1 MGFVLVNL
9 TYVQKESNIK
19 ENEQKESVAMKK
31 IIGILLALTIAL
43 TIITT
48 EKSENA
54 IIIYSCMEQFR
65 NDKLQEQLKKQFPE
79 LDVYVM
85 YMSTAKAAAKL
96 SIEGTSTDADI
107 VVNLENA
114 YMEKVEDYMADVQ
127 QYSHL
132 EYETDMVVESGK
144 YLIWDRQA
152 GSVIVNRKILE
163 KNNLPIPETYEDLL
177 KSIYKGLISM
187 PDPKSS
193 GTGYF
198 FLKNLVN
205 TMGED
210 AAFAYIDELAKN
222 IKQFTESGSGPI
234 KLLIQGEV
242 AIGLGLTFQAVN
254 ELNNGNDFLIM
265 EPEFG
270 SPYSLTSVSMLA
282 GREHS
287 EDIVRVF
294 EFIVNDY
301 MVYDKMYGSPEK
313 VLVDQINGIKNYPT
327 NITYGDMS
335 GIESAEEKERLLEK
349 WKY

>member
-1 MGFVLVNL
+1 
-9 TYVQKESNIK
+9 
-19 ENEQKESVAMKK
+19 MKK
-31 IIGILLALTIAL
+31 IIGILLAITIAL
-43 TIITT
+43 TVITT

-65 NDKLQEQLKKQFPE
+65 NDELQKQLNEEFPE

-96 SIEGTSTDADI
+96 SIEGPSSDADI

-114 YMEKVEDYMADVQ
+114 YMEKVEEYMADVK

-132 EYETDMVVESGK
+132 EYIEDMVVDSGK

-152 GSVIVNRKILE
+152 GSIIVNRTILE
-163 KNNLPIPETYEDLL
+163 KNNLPVPETYEDLL
-177 KSIYKGLISM
+177 DPIYKDLISM

-210 AAFAYIDELAKN
+210 EAFAYIDELAKN
-222 IKQFTESGSGPI
+222 VKQFTESGSGPV

-254 ELNNGNDFLIM
+254 EFNNGNDFLII

-270 SPYSLTSVSMLA
+270 SPYSLTSMSMLS
-282 GREHS
+282 GREGN

-294 EFIVNDY
+294 EFVANGY

-313 VLVDQINGIKNYPT
+313 VLVDQVNGIENYPED
-327 NITYGDMS
+327 ITYANMD
-335 GIESAEEKERLLEK
+335 GIESVEEKERLLDK

>member
-1 MGFVLVNL
+1 MLFKNVVKSEKMN
-9 TYVQKESNIK
+9 
-19 ENEQKESVAMKK
+19 MKGEKMRK
-31 IIGILLALTIAL
+31 IVCALLAVTILLTA
-43 TIITT
+43 ITT

-65 NDKLQEQLKKQFPE
+65 NDALQEQLNEQFPE

-85 YMSTAKAAAKL
+85 YMSTARAAAKL
-96 SIEGTSTDADI
+96 SIEGTSSDADI

-114 YMEKVEDYMADVQ
+114 YMTKVEEYMADVS

-132 EYETDMVVESGK
+132 EYEDDMIVESGK

-152 GSVIVNRKILE
+152 GSIIVNKTILE
-163 KNNLPIPETYEDLL
+163 KNNLPMPETYEDLL
-177 KSIYKGLISM
+177 NPVYQNYIAM

-198 FLKNLVN
+198 FVKSLVN
-205 TMGED
+205 TMGEEE
-210 AAFAYIDELAKN
+210 AFAYIDELAKN
-222 IKQFTESGSGPI
+222 VKQFTESGSGPV
-234 KLLIQGEV
+234 KLLIQGEI

-254 ELNNGNDFLIM
+254 ELNNGNDFVII
-265 EPEFG
+265 EPEYG
-270 SPYSLTSVSMLA
+270 SPYSLTSVSMLE
-282 GREHS
+282 GRQHNE
-287 EDIVRVF
+287 EIVRVF

-313 VLVDQINGIKNYPT
+313 VLKEQVNGIENYPED
-327 NITYGDMS
+327 ITYADMT
-335 GIESAEEKERLLEK
+335 GIESIEEKERLLDK

>member
-1 MGFVLVNL
+1 
-9 TYVQKESNIK
+9 
-19 ENEQKESVAMKK
+19 MKK
-31 IIGILLALTIAL
+31 IIGILLAITIAL
-43 TIITT
+43 TVITT

-65 NDKLQEQLKKQFPE
+65 NDELQKQLNEEFPE

-96 SIEGTSTDADI
+96 SIEGPSSDADI

-114 YMEKVEDYMADVQ
+114 YMEKVEEHMADVK

-132 EYETDMVVESGK
+132 EYVEDMVVDSGK

-152 GSVIVNRKILE
+152 GSIIVNRTILE
-163 KNNLPIPETYEDLL
+163 KNNLPVPETYEDLL
-177 KSIYKGLISM
+177 DPIYKDLISM

-210 AAFAYIDELAKN
+210 EAFAYIDELAKN
-222 IKQFTESGSGPI
+222 VKQFTESGSGPV

-254 ELNNGNDFLIM
+254 EFNNGNDFLII

-270 SPYSLTSVSMLA
+270 SPYSLTSMSMLS
-282 GREHS
+282 GREGN

-294 EFIVNDY
+294 EFVANEY

-313 VLVDQINGIKNYPT
+313 VLVDQVNGIENYPED
-327 NITYGDMS
+327 ITYANMD
-335 GIESAEEKERLLEK
+335 GIESVEEKERLLDK

>member
-1 MGFVLVNL
+1 
-9 TYVQKESNIK
+9 
-19 ENEQKESVAMKK
+19 MKK
-31 IIGILLALTIAL
+31 IISILLAVTLAL
-43 TIITT
+43 TVITT

-65 NDKLQEQLKKQFPE
+65 NDELQAQLNERFPE

-96 SIEGTSTDADI
+96 SIEGISSDADI

-114 YMEKVEDYMADVQ
+114 YMTKVEEHMADVTA
-127 QYSHL
+127 YSHL
-132 EYETDMVVESGK
+132 EYVDDMVVESGR

-152 GSVIVNRKILE
+152 GSIIVNRTILE
-163 KNNLPIPETYEDLL
+163 KNNLPVPETYEDLL
-177 KSIYKGLISM
+177 NPVYKDLISM

-198 FLKNLVN
+198 FLKSLVN
-205 TMGED
+205 TMGEEE
-210 AAFAYIDELAKN
+210 AFAYIDELAKN
-222 IKQFTESGSGPI
+222 VKQFTESGSGPV

-254 ELNNGNDFLIM
+254 EFNNGNDFIII

-270 SPYSLTSVSMLA
+270 SPYSLTSMSMLA
-282 GREHS
+282 GREEN

-294 EFIVNDY
+294 EFVANDY

-313 VLVDQINGIKNYPT
+313 VLVDQINGIENYPE
-327 NITYGDMS
+327 NITYANMD
-335 GIESAEEKERLLEK
+335 GIESVEEKERLLDK

>member
-1 MGFVLVNL
+1 
-9 TYVQKESNIK
+9 
-19 ENEQKESVAMKK
+19 MKK
-31 IIGILLALTIAL
+31 IIGILLAITIAL

-65 NDKLQEQLKKQFPE
+65 NDELQKQLNEEFPE

-96 SIEGTSTDADI
+96 SIEGPSSDADI

-114 YMEKVEDYMADVQ
+114 YMTKVEEHMADVTP
-127 QYSHL
+127 YSHL
-132 EYETDMVVESGK
+132 EYVEDMVVESGK

-152 GSVIVNRKILE
+152 GSIIVNRTILE
-163 KNNLPIPETYEDLL
+163 KNNLPVPETYEDLL
-177 KSIYKGLISM
+177 DPIYKDLISM

-198 FLKNLVN
+198 FLKSLVN
-205 TMGED
+205 TMGEEE
-210 AAFAYIDELAKN
+210 AFAYIDELAKN
-222 IKQFTESGSGPI
+222 VKQFTESGSGPV

-254 ELNNGNDFLIM
+254 EFNNGNDFIII

-270 SPYSLTSVSMLA
+270 SPYSLTSMSMLA
-282 GREHS
+282 GREEN

-294 EFIVNDY
+294 EFVANDY

-313 VLVDQINGIKNYPT
+313 VLVDQVNGIENYPE
-327 NITYGDMS
+327 NITYADMD
-335 GIESAEEKERLLEK
+335 GIESVEEKERLLDK